1 MRTTSLFVLACLL
14 LGAAAWADEETAP
27 PLIGDVVNGGKLYR
41 ANCAVCHGY
50 DGSGQGPAAK
60 VLGKTRPADH
70 RDGSVMNS
78 LDDRLLFARIRE
90 GCRAAGCAATMPA
103 FADLDT
109 LETWDLV
116 AFLRSLHLPL
126 QSFFSLV
133 DQYLVKRYSIGQLGP
148 DEFRAGQ
155 LERIQ
160 KFAGKV
166 DQKDLQQ
173 TAFTLFRADPRRPSP
188 ELVPQEPRRL
198 AELTKDNKLGY
209 VFFMD
214 FVDPRGARIPVG
226 LALDPNFTITRLV
239 AAGGDPGKANELNT
253 RLEKFIGL
261 GKRGDRPDFKTAD
274 KKDKVQASF
283 DEAVRRLYV
292 IAVEAANA
300 YELEEKDRSWAD
312 GTF

>member
-1 MRTTSLFVLACLL
+1 MRVVKFFVLGCLVL
-14 LGAAAWADEETAP
+14 AGSARADEESAS

-60 VLGKTRPADH
+60 VLGKARPADH

-78 LDDRLLFARIRE
+78 LDDRMLFGRIRE
-90 GCRAAGCAATMPA
+90 GCRAANCAATMPA

-109 LETWDLV
+109 LEIWDLV

-126 QSFFSLV
+126 QAFFPQV
-133 DQYLVKRYSIGQLGP
+133 DQYLVKRYTVGQIGP

-155 LERIQ
+155 LERVQ

-166 DQKDLQQ
+166 DAKDLEQ
-173 TAFTLFRADPRRPSP
+173 TTFTTFRADPRRASP

-214 FVDPRGARIPVG
+214 FIDPRGARIPVG
-226 LALDPNFTITRLV
+226 LAIDPNFTITHLV
-239 AAGGDPGKANELNT
+239 AAGGDPGRVNELNT
-253 RLEKFIGL
+253 RFQKFIGL
-261 GKRGDRPDFKTAD
+261 GKRGDKPDFATAD
-274 KKDKVQASF
+274 KKDKVQAAF
-283 DEAVRRLYV
+283 DVAVRRLYT

-300 YELEEKDRSWAD
+300 YEFEEKDRSWAD